1 MDRGGQDMPH
11 RAGYDHLTR
20 AGLNLIQQ
28 ALTIYDADL
37 RLAVCNRPFQTMLG
51 LPDHLVTPGARFEDT
66 VRYLAETGEYGE
78 IGDVEDFVR
87 ARVDQARAFQPHYM
101 ERRRANGRTIS
112 VEGSPLPE
120 GGWVTVYTDITAIRR
135 QEELLRARSEELSD
149 QLLSHAEELAA
160 TNRALEATI
169 AQLEEAKAELTE
181 MEARIRLT
189 TEMTPAH
196 IARVDR
202 DGVYTY
208 TNRRLSSL
216 LPGRQS
222 DIVGL
227 SFEEALGP
235 RTAARLRPSLARAL
249 AGEASVLEFT
259 EDETGRRIRT
269 AFTPDQTA
277 PGEPITGVYL
287 LSTDLTEEA
296 QARAALAQTHKRE
309 LAAQLTSG
317 LAHDFANLLTIIL
330 GLQGRLERMPLP
342 AGAQELTGATRAAA
356 RRGGDLLNKIAR
368 ISGPRET
375 REAPV
380 VLADFLATLA
390 PLARATLPPEITLAI
405 ETQVAHPA
413 LMLDAGSLQDSLLNL
428 VLNARD
434 AIGPAGGEIAIRLS
448 SVQDTWL
455 DIAVTDTG
463 PGFSEAALARALDP
477 FFTSK
482 GEEGSGL
489 GLTMVYDA
497 VKLAGGQVR
506 LENRAEGGASVSL
519 RLPLKPAEAEA
530 RPRLVLLVEDR
541 AEIRAAVRAD
551 LTGLGHQVIEAATA
565 DEALSLAEIPGID
578 WVLSD
583 IRLGAGDGVALLTRI
598 AARHPAL
605 RLALMTSL
613 PATDPLRATGAA
625 RWPVLTKPVEAAAL
639 HALLTQEAAA

>member
-1 MDRGGQDMPH
+1 
-11 RAGYDHLTR
+11 
-20 AGLNLIQQ
+20 
-28 ALTIYDADL
+28 
-37 RLAVCNRPFQTMLG
+37 
-51 LPDHLVTPGARFEDT
+51 
-66 VRYLAETGEYGE
+66 
-78 IGDVEDFVR
+78 
-87 ARVDQARAFQPHYM
+87 M

-120 GGWVTVYTDITAIRR
+120 GGWVTVYTDITAIKR
-135 QEELLRARSEELSD
+135 QEALLRARSAELSD
-149 QLLSHAEELAA
+149 QVLGYTEELAQ

-222 DIVGL
+222 DILGL
-227 SFEEALGP
+227 SFEQALGQD
-235 RTAARLRPSLARAL
+235 TATRLRPFLNRAL
-249 AGEASVLEFT
+249 QGEASVLEFT
-259 EDETGRRIRT
+259 EGQTGRRIRT
-269 AFTPDQTA
+269 AFTPDQA
-277 PGEPITGVYL
+277 GPGEAITGVYL

-296 QARAALAQTHKRE
+296 QARTALAQTHKRE

-330 GLQGRLERMPLP
+330 GLQGRLERMSLP

-375 REAPV
+375 HEAPT
-380 VLADFLATLA
+380 VLGDFLDTLA
-390 PLARATLPPEITLAI
+390 PLARATLPAEIDLTI
-405 ETQVAHPA
+405 ENRVAHPA
-413 LMLDAGSLQDSLLNL
+413 LMLDMGSLQDSLLNL

-434 AIGPAGGEIAIRLS
+434 AIGGDPGEIAIRLS
-448 SVQDTWL
+448 AVQDTWL
-455 DIAVTDTG
+455 DIEVSDTG
-463 PGFSEAALARALDP
+463 PGFSDAALQRGLDP

-482 GEEGSGL
+482 GDEGSGL

-506 LENRAEGGASVSL
+506 LENRETGGACVTL
-519 RLPLKPAEAEA
+519 RLPLRPAEAKA
-530 RPRLVLLVEDR
+530 RPRLVLLVEDTPD
-541 AEIRAAVRAD
+541 IRATIRAD
-551 LTGLGHQVIEAATA
+551 LTDLGHQVIEASTA
-565 DEALSLAEIPGID
+565 EEALALADIPGID

-583 IRLGAGDGVALLTRI
+583 IRLGPADGVALLSQI
-598 AARHPAL
+598 AAKQPAL

-613 PATDPLRATGAA
+613 PASDTLRRKGAA
-625 RWPVLTKPVEAAAL
+625 RWPVLAKPVDAGAL
-639 HALLTQEAAA
+639 HALLSQEAAA

>member
-1 MDRGGQDMPH
+1 MPQK
-11 RAGYDHLTR
+11 AGTDHLTR

-28 ALTIYDADL
+28 ALSIYDADL
-37 RLAVCNRPFQTMLG
+37 RLAVSNRPFQTMFG
-51 LPDHLVTPGARFEDT
+51 LPERLVTPGARFDET
-66 VRYLAETGEYGE
+66 IRYLAETGEYGE
-78 IGDVEDFVR
+78 IDDVAGFV
-87 ARVDQARAFQPHYM
+87 ALRVDQARAFEPHYM

-120 GGWVTVYTDITAIRR
+120 GGWVTVYTDITAIKR

-149 QLLSHAEELAA
+149 QVLSYTEELAQ

-227 SFEEALGP
+227 SFEQALGQD
-235 RTAARLRPSLARAL
+235 TATRLRPFLARAL
-249 AGEASVLEFT
+249 KGEASVLEFT
-259 EDETGRRIRT
+259 EAETGRRIRT
-269 AFTPDQTA
+269 AFTPDQSA

-330 GLQGRLERMPLP
+330 GLQGRLEKLPLP
-342 AGAQELTGATRAAA
+342 AGARELTGATRAAA

-375 REAPV
+375 REAPT
-380 VLADFLATLA
+380 VLADFLDTLA
-390 PLARATLPPEITLAI
+390 PLARAPLPPEIALTI
-405 ETQVAHPA
+405 ENRVTHRA
-413 LMLDAGSLQDSLLNL
+413 LMLDTGSLQDSLLNL

-434 AIGPAGGEIAIRLS
+434 AIGGAGGGIAIRLAP
-448 SVQDTWL
+448 VQDTWL
-455 DIAVTDTG
+455 DISVADTG

-482 GEEGSGL
+482 GDEGSGL

-506 LENRAEGGASVSL
+506 LDNPPGGGACVTL

-530 RPRLVLLVEDR
+530 RPRLVLLVEDK

-551 LTGLGHQVIEAATA
+551 LTDLGHQVIEASTA
-565 DEALSLAEIPGID
+565 EEALALTDIPGLD

-583 IRLGAGDGVALLTRI
+583 IRLGTEDGVALLGRI
-598 AARHPAL
+598 AAKQPAL
-605 RLALMTSL
+605 NLALMTSL
-613 PATDPLRATGAA
+613 PENDPLRASGAA
-625 RWPVLTKPVEAAAL
+625 RWPVLPKPVDGAAL
-639 HALLTQEAAA
+639 HALIAREAAA